1 MLVSS
6 KQMILLAQE
15 YGYGV
20 GCFNTSNLEITKAI
34 ITAAE
39 AQKSPVIISTSEK
52 AIEYAGLET
61 LAAIIKEEAE
71 KSSVP
76 VALHLDHG
84 KSLEMIQK
92 CLDVGYTSVMF
103 DGSSFDFEANK
114 NLTAKA
120 AILAHSKNIPCE
132 GELGALGKAGQS
144 VGHLTDPGEVGEF
157 TQNAGVDFL
166 AVSIGSEHG
175 HGENET
181 LNIELLKRI
190 RAATPIALVLHGASG
205 VSDQDIR
212 QAIESGISK
221 INIDT
226 DIRHTFSTAMRNITQ
241 SFPEMNDSK
250 EIMTKVM
257 AEIQKLVEQKIQLFG
272 SSGKS

>member
-1 MLVSS
+1 MLVSP

-15 YGYGV
+15 YGYGI

-34 ITAAE
+34 LAAAV

-52 AIEYAGLET
+52 AIEYASLET
-61 LAAIIKEEAE
+61 LTAIIREEAA
-71 KSSVP
+71 KASVP

-84 KSLEMIQK
+84 KSIEMVKK
-92 CLDVGYTSVMF
+92 CLAAGYTSVMF

-114 NLTAKA
+114 HLTSQAVVM
-120 AILAHSKNIPCE
+120 AHAQNIPCE

-144 VGHLTDPGEVGEF
+144 QSSLTNPDEAAEF
-157 TQNAGVDFL
+157 VQNTGIDFL
-166 AVSIGSEHG
+166 AVSVGSEHG
-175 HGENET
+175 HGANEI
-181 LNIELLKRI
+181 LDIPLLQKI
-190 RAATPIALVLHGASG
+190 HSLVPQALVLHGASG

-212 QAIESGISK
+212 QAIDSGICK

-226 DIRHTFSTAMRNITQ
+226 DIRHTFSASVRSITQ
-241 SFPEMNDSK
+241 KFPEMNDSR
-250 EIMTKVM
+250 EIMIKVM

-272 SSGKS
+272 SNNKA

>member
-6 KQMILLAQE
+6 KQMILLAEE
-15 YGYGV
+15 YGYAV

-34 ITAAE
+34 VAAAV
-39 AQKSPVIISTSEK
+39 AQKSPVIVSASEK

-61 LAAIIKEEAE
+61 LTAIVKEEAE
-71 KSSVP
+71 KTSIP
-76 VALHLDHG
+76 IALHLDHG
-84 KSLEMIQK
+84 KSLEIIKK
-92 CLDVGYTSVMF
+92 CLDVGFTSVMF
-103 DGSSFDFEANK
+103 DGSAFDFEANK
-114 NLTAKA
+114 NLTAQVA
-120 AILAHSKNIPCE
+120 VLAHSKNIPCE

-144 VGHLTDPGEVGEF
+144 SGSLTNPDEVGEF
-157 TQNAGVDFL
+157 AQDAGIDFL

-181 LNIELLKRI
+181 LDIELLKRI

-212 QAIESGISK
+212 QAIENGISK
-221 INIDT
+221 VNIDT
-226 DIRHTFSTAMRNITQ
+226 DIRHTFSFAVRNITQ

-272 SSGKS
+272 SNNKA